1 MTTVEIELPEATA
14 KAAKAA
20 GLLTPQAID
29 RLLSNALRLQEAT
42 RRVPAVAAG
51 AATAGIDP
59 VTMADI
65 AEEVKRARAEL
76 RAGAPA
82 HSTEGGS
89 AGAWPADFFVNVIGA
104 WHGEPLT
111 RAPQGVAESRTELD

>member
-14 KAAKAA
+14 QAAKAA

-42 RRVPAVAAG
+42 PRVPAVAAG

-82 HSTEGGS
+82 HSTEAGS
-89 AGAWPADFFVNVIGA
+89 ARAWPADFFVNVIGA

-111 RAPQGVAESRTELD
+111 RAPQGVAESRTEFD

>member
-14 KAAKAA
+14 QAAKAA

-42 RRVPAVAAG
+42 PRVPAVAAG
-51 AATAGIDP
+51 AVTAGIDP

-82 HSTEGGS
+82 HSTEAGS
-89 AGAWPADFFVNVIGA
+89 ASAWPADFFVNVIGA